1 LTPAR
6 RDGRVAVRHPQRR
19 RSAIAPLWRELR
31 TRFREGRTVI
41 GPQAWR
47 AWLLLMAGGVAALL
61 LLMVVLM
68 KAAQRLL
75 ADGRLDWE
83 TEFLLRLG
91 ESGPFSFAD
100 AVFFQTFG
108 TDTTLVIL
116 LAATA
121 GIACWMRRPVT
132 ALSIILAPLVVDIV
146 GRVGWAMWERGRPD
160 VLYDGLASPGFHSF
174 PSGHTSKSVAAYGFL
189 ALLWIAASRSIIER
203 TVVMLL
209 LLGIIVVVPLGRMTM
224 GVHWPSD
231 IAGGFILGVA
241 WVAVLRYGLRYERRA
256 AQPANSRAGTS
267 PDSAAR
273 VAR

>member
-1 LTPAR
+1 
-6 RDGRVAVRHPQRR
+6 VAVPNSQQR
-19 RSAIAPLWRELR
+19 RSAIGPLWQELR
-31 TRFREGRTVI
+31 NRFRDGRTAI

-47 AWLLLMAGGVAALL
+47 AWLRLMAGGVATLL

-68 KAAQRLL
+68 KAAQQLL
-75 ADGRLDWE
+75 ATGRLDWE
-83 TEFLLRLG
+83 TAFLLRLG

-121 GIACWMRRPVT
+121 GIACWMRRPLT
-132 ALSIILAPLVVDIV
+132 ALSIILAPFVVDIV

-160 VLYDGLASPGFHSF
+160 VLHDGIASPGFHSF

-203 TVVMLL
+203 TVVVLL

-231 IAGGFILGVA
+231 IAGGLILGVA
-241 WVAVLRYGLRYERRA
+241 WVAVLRYGLRHERRA
-256 AQPANSRAGTS
+256 AQPASSRAGAS

>member
-1 LTPAR
+1 LSPAR
-6 RDGRVAVRHPQRR
+6 RHDRVAVPDPERR
-19 RSAIAPLWRELR
+19 RSAIAPLWKELR
-31 TRFREGRTVI
+31 TRFREGRAAI
-41 GPQAWR
+41 GQQAWR
-47 AWLLLMAGGVAALL
+47 AWLRLVAGGVVALL
-61 LLMVVLM
+61 LLMMVLM
-68 KAAQRLL
+68 KAAQQLL

-116 LAATA
+116 LVATA
-121 GIACWMRRPVT
+121 GIACWMRRPIT
-132 ALSIILAPLVVDIV
+132 ALSIILAPLVVDLV
-146 GRVGWAMWERGRPD
+146 GRVGWAMWERARPD

-203 TVVMLL
+203 IVVVLL

-231 IAGGFILGVA
+231 IAGGFILGVV

-256 AQPANSRAGTS
+256 AQPASSRAGAS
-267 PDSAAR
+267 PDSASR

>member
-1 LTPAR
+1 
-6 RDGRVAVRHPQRR
+6 VAVPNSQQR
-19 RSAIAPLWRELR
+19 RSAIGPLWQELR
-31 TRFREGRTVI
+31 NRFRDGRTAI

-47 AWLLLMAGGVAALL
+47 AWLRLMAGGVATLL

-68 KAAQRLL
+68 KAAQQLL
-75 ADGRLDWE
+75 ATGRLDWE
-83 TEFLLRLG
+83 TAFLLRLG

-121 GIACWMRRPVT
+121 GIACWMRRPLT
-132 ALSIILAPLVVDIV
+132 ALSIILAPFVVDIV

-160 VLYDGLASPGFHSF
+160 VLHDGIASPGFHSF

-203 TVVMLL
+203 TVVVLL

-241 WVAVLRYGLRYERRA
+241 WVAVLRYGLRHERRA
-256 AQPANSRAGTS
+256 AQPANSRAGAS

>member
-6 RDGRVAVRHPQRR
+6 REGRVAVPNPPRR
-19 RSAIAPLWRELR
+19 RSAIAPLWQELR
-31 TRFREGRTVI
+31 TRFREGRTAI
-41 GPQAWR
+41 GRQAWR
-47 AWLLLMAGGVAALL
+47 AWLLLMAGGVVALL
-61 LLMVVLM
+61 LLMVMLM

-83 TEFLLRLG
+83 TEFLLWLG
-91 ESGPFSFAD
+91 ESGPFSFAN

-121 GIACWMRRPVT
+121 GIACWMRRPIT

-146 GRVGWAMWERGRPD
+146 GRVGWAMWDRGRPD

-241 WVAVLRYGLRYERRA
+241 WVAVLRFGLRYERPS
-256 AQPANSRAGTS
+256 AQPASSRAGAS